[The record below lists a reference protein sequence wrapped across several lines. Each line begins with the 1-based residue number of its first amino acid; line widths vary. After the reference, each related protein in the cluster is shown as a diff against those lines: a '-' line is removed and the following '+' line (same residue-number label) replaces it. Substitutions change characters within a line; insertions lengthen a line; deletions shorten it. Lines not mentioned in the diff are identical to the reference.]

1 MPVADLCPAC
11 SRGNAAGRGMV
22 VGYALRGDFARLG
35 HANHGPH
42 DGTAGSRKGAFIA
55 GIIAYMGRRGGVF
68 HARRRSICSSG
79 TCEFRPA
86 SGRNHRFPVEIV
98 CAGEAWR
105 EAALEV
111 SAQLPEGHI
120 EVRLVGQDPALVYV
134 GEEAAPPEPA
144 ADDGLTARITLRLP
158 ESLKASIEAD
168 AAREGISVN
177 SLIVR
182 ALSRGT
188 GGRVQRSGKR
198 LRGYGQ
204 S

>member
-1 MPVADLCPAC
+1 MDVNHHVEALLSDLAGVAGLGDEHVAQ
-11 SRGNAAGRGMV
+11 AGERLSQ
-22 VGYALRGDFARLG
+22 ALRSSAGLRLLDVLG
-35 HANHGPH
+35 
-42 DGTAGSRKGAFIA
+42 
-55 GIIAYMGRRGGVF
+55 
-68 HARRRSICSSG
+68 
-79 TCEFRPA
+79 
-86 SGRNHRFPVEIV
+86 
-98 CAGEAWR
+98 
-105 EAALEV
+105 EAALEI
-111 SAQLPEGHI
+111 SGQLPEGHI

-144 ADDGLTARITLRLP
+144 AEDGLTSRITLRLP

-182 ALSRGT
+182 ALSRGA